1 MNLAKRTNRAQ
12 PGPDTA
18 PDSNLSVSSDPSL
31 IYRPVNRIR
40 LLQLLCSEVPDN
52 VENTELPEVRSTLPL
67 LQVPPFGEP
76 QISTPRSILF
86 SQPLRE
92 CELLAR
98 DDDEEEGR

>member
-1 MNLAKRTNRAQ
+1 MNLAKRANRAQ
-12 PGPDTA
+12 PGPTTA

-31 IYRPVNRIR
+31 IYRLNRIR

-52 VENTELPEVRSTLPL
+52 VVNTELPEVSYAAPA
-67 LQVPPFGEP
+67 PSAPFGEP
-76 QISTPRSILF
+76 QIRTPRSILF

-98 DDDEEEGR
+98 DDDEEVGR